1 MNKTT
6 SPTRLPHSLSRL
18 QERAGESAAQKH
30 YLVPLLLA
38 CATCA
43 QAQTPIADPTPAQYF
58 ACQIAARQATINGL
72 QERLSMAQ
80 ISSASPAEQQA
91 QAERARTLVS
101 IAFNDCGYTVNTLSA
116 YAHRAKTPLQTWLQ
130 THPTVQTQLDDTA
143 KRIANISAQ
152 MPARSTP
159 PSR

>member
-6 SPTRLPHSLSRL
+6 SPTRLPHSFSRL
-18 QERAGESAAQKH
+18 RAAQKH
-30 YLVPLLLA
+30 HLVPLLLA

-43 QAQTPIADPTPAQYF
+43 QAQTPIPDPTPAQYF

-80 ISSASPAEQQA
+80 ISASPAEQQA